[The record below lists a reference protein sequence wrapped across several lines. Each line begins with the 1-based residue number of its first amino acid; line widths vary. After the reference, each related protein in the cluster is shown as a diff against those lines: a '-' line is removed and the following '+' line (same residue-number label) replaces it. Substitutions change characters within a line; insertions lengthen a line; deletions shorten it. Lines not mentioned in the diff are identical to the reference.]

1 MPIDVPSE
9 GTHRFTLRMRRAP
22 RPDGMHDEPTFSGS
36 ALVVGDNDIANS
48 ILRRLNSAGV
58 PTQHIP
64 SHNIAGLDA
73 HLDQIWASGPANHL
87 FLTTC
92 HDADAAWNVDDAVA
106 FAARRD
112 AALRVP
118 YRICQRWMQ
127 AVIDHGEMDRSSLV
141 TVVRG
146 GGDFAIGLSGTA
158 NRNGCRSNESG
169 AMAGL
174 TKAMLIEAWMR
185 GFRDTPMLVVDSRQ
199 GASPESVVGGIWKEL
214 SVPSYDE
221 EVSVEDDQRLAVAS
235 TYAPLP
241 ARDAND
247 SVCETKYPL
256 TRGGN
261 WIVAGG
267 GRGITAMTAM
277 ELAERHDLTLQL
289 LGMAPSPQIDAAT
302 REHALRDRADL
313 RRVTM
318 RRIQANGQNPVK
330 HWRQM
335 EKAIE
340 IDLTLAE
347 CERRGIRATYHSV
360 NVSDPQAVAAVVEQ
374 IRQSNGPI
382 RGVIQGAGSGQDAR
396 FDRKRA
402 EKVDQC
408 LSAKIDGTVSLAA
421 ATRNDPLEWFVGFG
435 SISGRFGAN
444 GHTDYSAANDMLSKL
459 IADLGRRRPETRCV
473 TFHWH
478 AWGDIGMATKPE
490 AKLALDMIGMKFMP
504 AKEGLLHFLNEIE
517 LGGDSSEILITDRR
531 YVRKFFPCGE
541 DDKPFIAP
549 LLLANRRADDALLPK
564 DATSFAMTL
573 EPTRDL
579 FLKEHLV
586 GGKPTLPMVI
596 AMEAMA
602 QAASIG
608 TDQSITAI
616 TGLRAIQPLK
626 STSDDAFAV
635 ELIRDPSHFATWSL
649 CCDLRRKDG
658 RLVESA
664 RQHFTASFEF
674 GPDSS
679 HRKVTGP
686 EHLRLHEIAQS
697 PVAYLP
703 PESPV
708 YHGPPLRCLRTIGF
722 TTDPETA
729 DIPLAIGTIV
739 APSPAHLAGEERAL
753 TGWMTSPATMDA
765 VLYAAGML
773 AGHVGRRPSLPVS
786 IDRIDLGRLP
796 LPGEPLRV
804 VLKWLTDLEDGSGGV
819 LSAVLVG
826 QNDDLIARLIGYRV
840 GWLS

>member
-1 MPIDVPSE
+1 MPSDPS
-9 GTHRFTLRMRRAP
+9 L
-22 RPDGMHDEPTFSGS
+22 SGA
-36 ALVVGDNDIANS
+36 ALVVGDNAIADE
-48 ILRRLNSAGV
+48 ILRRLKSKGVSAE
-58 PTQHIP
+58 HIRA
-64 SHNIAGLDA
+64 IDIEDLDTY
-73 HLDQIWASGPANHL
+73 LDRIWSSAPANHL

-92 HDADAAWNVDDAVA
+92 HDRDANWAVDDAVS
-106 FAARRD
+106 FSARRD
-112 AALRVP
+112 SALRVP

-127 AVIDHGEMDRSSLV
+127 GVIDAGEMDRSTLV

-146 GGDFAIGLSGTA
+146 GGDFAIGSA
-158 NRNGCRSNESG
+158 NPADRTIRRSNESG

-185 GFRDTPMLVVDSRQ
+185 GFRDTPMLVIDSRE
-199 GASPESVVGGIWKEL
+199 GASSESTVNGIWKEL
-214 SVPSYDE
+214 CVPSYDE
-221 EVSVEDDQRLAVAS
+221 EVAVEDDQRLALAS

-241 ARDAND
+241 NRNLADAVSTTN
-247 SVCETKYPL
+247 YPL

-289 LGMAPSPQIDAAT
+289 LGMAPPPQIDAST
-302 REHALRDRADL
+302 REHAIRDRADL
-313 RRVTM
+313 RRATM
-318 RRIQANGQNPVK
+318 RRVQASGQNPVK

-347 CERRGIRATYHSV
+347 CERRGIRAKYHSV
-360 NVSDPQAVAAVVEQ
+360 NVSDPNAVAVVVDG
-374 IRQSNGPI
+374 IRRSDGPI

-421 ATRNDPLEWFVGFG
+421 ATRQDPLEWFVGFG

-459 IADLGRRRPETRCV
+459 IGDLGRRRPETRCV

-504 AKEGLLHFLNEIE
+504 AREGLMHFLNEIE
-517 LGGDSSEILITDRR
+517 LGGDCSEVLITDRR

-541 DDKPFIAP
+541 DDKPFVAP
-549 LLLANRRADDALLPK
+549 LLMSNRRSDDDSLPS
-564 DATSFAMTL
+564 DPASFTMTL

-596 AMEAMA
+596 ATEAMA
-602 QAASIG
+602 QAASIAMISSG
-608 TDQSITAI
+608 LPEQQRSVVAI

-626 STSDDAFAV
+626 STSDDAYAV
-635 ELIRDPSHFATWSL
+635 ELIRDSDHPASWSL
-649 CCDLRRKDG
+649 ACDLRRKDG
-658 RLVESA
+658 RLVEAA
-664 RQHFTASFEF
+664 RKHFAASFEF
-674 GPDSS
+674 GDPLDCP
-679 HRKVTGP
+679 KVNP
-686 EHLRLHEIAQS
+686 AEHLRSHDLSQPE
-697 PVAYLP
+697 VEYLP
-703 PESPV
+703 SDSPV
-708 YHGPPLRCLRTIGF
+708 YHGPPLRCLRSIGF
-722 TTDPETA
+722 SVDPESA
-729 DIPLAIGTIV
+729 NVPLAVGTIV

-753 TGWMTSPATMDA
+753 TGWITSPATMDA

-773 AGHVGRRPSLPVS
+773 AGHVGQRPSLPVS

-796 LPGEPLRV
+796 QPGEPLRV
-804 VLKWLTDLEDGSGGV
+804 VLKWLTDLGDGSGGV
-819 LSAVLVG
+819 LSAVLAG
-826 QNDDLIARLIGYRV
+826 QNDDLIARLTGYRV
-840 GWLS
+840 GWLA